1 MNEYRA
7 LITTTLLL
15 FAFLPLQ
22 GVIASQEN
30 YELSPTK
37 KIIVVGDIHGDYQE
51 FQTLILS
58 AGIIDDKLNW
68 QAGDSQL
75 VSVGDLLD
83 RGPDSRKVMDL
94 FMRMEKQA
102 KSAGGAVHIVLG
114 NHEQMNLIRELRY
127 VPTNEYKH
135 YQADES
141 EAVREKYWQKYLSN
155 ALETNAE
162 TSLEQLSLKF
172 SAEYPSGYFGHMQLF
187 STKGKYGQ
195 WLLSK
200 PSILMINEMLFLH
213 GGLSAK
219 FPLTTLT
226 QVNNEA
232 TAAVRDYMEAFEQ
245 LK

>member
-30 YELSPTK
+30 YELSTTK

-141 EAVREKYWQKYLSN
+141 EAVREKYWQ
-155 ALETNAE
+155 
-162 TSLEQLSLKF
+162 
-172 SAEYPSGYFGHMQLF
+172 
-187 STKGKYGQ
+187 
-195 WLLSK
+195 
-200 PSILMINEMLFLH
+200 
-213 GGLSAK
+213 
-219 FPLTTLT
+219 
-226 QVNNEA
+226 
-232 TAAVRDYMEAFEQ
+232 
-245 LK
+245 